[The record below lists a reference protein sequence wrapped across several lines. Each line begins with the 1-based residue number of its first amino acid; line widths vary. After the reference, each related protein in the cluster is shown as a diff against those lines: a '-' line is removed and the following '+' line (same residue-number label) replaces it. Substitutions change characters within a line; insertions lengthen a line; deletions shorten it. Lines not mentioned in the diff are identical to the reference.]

1 MTAFRPLTPEWTATL
16 AFFFYSAVVGRH
28 LILYDGVCGL
38 CNRLNQFVLARD
50 RQGVFDF
57 AAQQSVTGH
66 GHLQR
71 FGADPAALTTLYVI
85 ADYRTAAPQLLGRA
99 RAVLFILG
107 QVGRP
112 WSWLRL
118 FWIVPDGVLNSGY
131 DLVARNRYRLF
142 GQYDSCPMPTPE
154 TRARF
159 IDV

>member
-1 MTAFRPLTPEWTATL
+1 M
-16 AFFFYSAVVGRH
+16 VGRH

-38 CNRLNQFVLARD
+38 CNRTNQFVLTRD

-57 AAQQSVTGH
+57 AAQQSVTGQE
-66 GHLQR
+66 HLQR
-71 FGADPAALTTLYVI
+71 IGADPAALTTLYVI
-85 ADYRTAAPQLLGRA
+85 AGYRTAAPQLLSRA

-107 QVGRP
+107 HVGRP
-112 WSWLRL
+112 WSWLQL
-118 FWIVPDGVLNSGY
+118 FRILPDSVLNSGY

-142 GQYDSCPMPTPE
+142 GQHDGCPLPTPE